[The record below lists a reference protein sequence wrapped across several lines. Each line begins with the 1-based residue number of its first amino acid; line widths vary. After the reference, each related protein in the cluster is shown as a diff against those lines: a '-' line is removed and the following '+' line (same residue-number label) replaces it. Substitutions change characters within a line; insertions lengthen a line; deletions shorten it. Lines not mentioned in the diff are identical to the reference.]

1 MQNLTGAGAH
11 VAAAEAGAYPRSVG
25 QGNVHQAARE
35 FDDGPFGNLSQRRPQ
50 ARIFG
55 NQVDV
60 GRRARRGPRRQRRV
74 VQVPEHKPIALNDAR
89 APQQRF
95 IGGRTPAQ
103 GEIPGRHRRQIV
115 PAVAA
120 LGQNFGADMK
130 IRTLG
135 EPGARHIDNPGLD
148 RSLPRR
154 PRRLH
159 ARPQA
164 ERGVLAGGQRREQQ
178 RDSPGRAP
186 IPAQLTAGGPGGNA
200 PTIADRAL
208 CRRRPR
214 SMHQIR
220 TYNTISV
227 KGLER
232 FPRDAY
238 EVASELPHPDALL
251 VRSQQLH
258 DMDFPDTLKAIG
270 RAGAGVNNVPLARCS
285 ERGVVVFN
293 APGANANA
301 VKELVLAGMLLG
313 SRDIY
318 AGMKFVESLAPR
330 GGLDALLER
339 EKKRFAGTE
348 LMGKTLGVV
357 GLGNIGSLVANMGLA
372 LGMKVVGYDPAIS
385 IEAAWR
391 LSSAV
396 EKMDN
401 LAGLLARAEYV
412 SLHLPALDTTRGLIG
427 ASLLAGA
434 RSGQILLNFARGEIV
449 DTLAVVR
456 ALNEGRLH
464 RYVSDFPASDTLGHP
479 KVLHMPHIGASTGE
493 AEENCAVMVADQLMD
508 FLEHG
513 NIRNSVNFPN
523 IELPRTTPVRL
534 TVSNRNVPKVL
545 NSITGVIARH
555 DINIV
560 DMLNKSRGDLAYNII
575 DLEAC
580 PAPTSLDALRRLD
593 EVVRLRVIGECAY

>member
-1 MQNLTGAGAH
+1 M
-11 VAAAEAGAYPRSVG
+11 
-25 QGNVHQAARE
+25 
-35 FDDGPFGNLSQRRPQ
+35 
-50 ARIFG
+50 
-55 NQVDV
+55 
-60 GRRARRGPRRQRRV
+60 
-74 VQVPEHKPIALNDAR
+74 
-89 APQQRF
+89 
-95 IGGRTPAQ
+95 
-103 GEIPGRHRRQIV
+103 PG
-115 PAVAA
+115 
-120 LGQNFGADMK
+120 
-130 IRTLG
+130 
-135 EPGARHIDNPGLD
+135 
-148 RSLPRR
+148 
-154 PRRLH
+154 
-159 ARPQA
+159 
-164 ERGVLAGGQRREQQ
+164 
-178 RDSPGRAP
+178 
-186 IPAQLTAGGPGGNA
+186 AGGPGGNT
-200 PTIADRAL
+200 PTIASHSLRYSL
-208 CRRRPR
+208 PQF
-214 SMHQIR
+214 MHQIR

-238 EVASELPHPDALL
+238 AVASELPHPDALL
-251 VRSQQLH
+251 IRSQKLH

-318 AGMKFVESLAPR
+318 AGMKFVESLAPQ

-339 EKKRFAGTE
+339 EKKRFAGAE

-401 LAGLLARAEYV
+401 LASLFARAEYV
-412 SLHLPALDTTRGLIG
+412 SLHLPALDTTRGLIDAG
-427 ASLLAGA
+427 LLAGA

-449 DTLAVVR
+449 DTGAIVR

-464 RYVSDFPASDTLGHP
+464 RYVSDFPANDTLGHP
-479 KVLHMPHIGASTGE
+479 RVVHMPHIGASTGE

-580 PAPTSLDALRRLD
+580 PASTSLDALRRLD
-593 EVVRLRVIGECAY
+593 EVISLRVIGECAY